1 MSQNAVFL
9 KQYRKILGSLHV
21 ATMRKEDLLREY
33 GWKWSSDYPGS
44 FWLWSK
50 TFTESDVQWI
60 WKGDEKV
67 PHPGFTINGA
77 STETALGIEA
87 AWQDLWTRN
96 DKQNNDEG
104 QNKC

>member
-1 MSQNAVFL
+1 LNHEPKCSILEAVQKDFRL
-9 KQYRKILGSLHV
+9 
-21 ATMRKEDLLREY
+21 
-33 GWKWSSDYPGS
+33 
-44 FWLWSK
+44 
-50 TFTESDVQWI
+50 FTESDVQWI